1 MGEPVTETYP
11 DLISLCKAAQER
23 GATMV
28 RPDPSEDDF
37 NTVWFY
43 SWNVCYGHAVM
54 GLRNWRVDWEGSF
67 CRQPPEDTISIS
79 DLLQRIGVRE
89 LPL

>member
-54 GLRNWRVDWEGSF
+54 GLRQRTPFPFLTYSSASACGS
-67 CRQPPEDTISIS
+67 CRCERPEAAIDRPCI
-79 DLLQRIGVRE
+79 
-89 LPL
+89 